1 MRRRRLP
8 RPYELVIGTVRKI
21 EEHGAF
27 VTLDEYG
34 GIEAYVPLNE
44 VSHSWFRSIREVI
57 KVGQKRVFK
66 VIRVDPR
73 RGHVDVSLKRV
84 SEGERRA
91 KMQEWK
97 RYQRAMKLLELAAER
112 LGRDFGE
119 ALEEGWKLEDAYGEI
134 FAGFEAAVREGREAL
149 EKAGVREP
157 WLSTF
162 YELAKAYV
170 RIPRI
175 KVSGVFTISC
185 LQGDGAE
192 RLRRILSSW
201 TRVRDK
207 YPEVK
212 ARFYVVG
219 PPKYKLDVEA
229 YDPKLAE
236 RFMGEVAKLLLSR
249 AREEGCSADFE
260 RLEE

>member
-1 MRRRRLP
+1 
-8 RPYELVIGTVRKI
+8 
-21 EEHGAF
+21 
-27 VTLDEYG
+27 
-34 GIEAYVPLNE
+34 
-44 VSHSWFRSIREVI
+44 
-57 KVGQKRVFK
+57 
-66 VIRVDPR
+66 
-73 RGHVDVSLKRV
+73 
-84 SEGERRA
+84 
-91 KMQEWK
+91 
-97 RYQRAMKLLELAAER
+97 
-112 LGRDFGE
+112 
-119 ALEEGWKLEDAYGEI
+119 
-134 FAGFEAAVREGREAL
+134 GREAL

-175 KVSGVFTISC
+175 KVSGVFTVSC